1 MLPDVIISM
10 GINVM
15 GKDRLEMDF
24 ILHFKLQRRFITY
37 SGFLKEYLCF

>member
-24 ILHFKLQRRFITY
+24 MRLY
-37 SGFLKEYLCF
+37 STF

>member
-15 GKDRLEMDF
+15 VKDRLEMDF
-24 ILHFKLQRRFITY
+24 MRLYFTF
-37 SGFLKEYLCF
+37 